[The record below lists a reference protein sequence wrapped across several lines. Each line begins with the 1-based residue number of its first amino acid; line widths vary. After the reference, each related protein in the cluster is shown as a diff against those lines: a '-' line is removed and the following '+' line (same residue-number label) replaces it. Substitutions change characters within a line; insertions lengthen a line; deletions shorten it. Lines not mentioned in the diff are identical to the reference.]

1 MSNKK
6 RLIQVIS
13 GLVVVVLII
22 VIIVAVS
29 GGKSKPST
37 NADPPSGKVSGTI
50 TFAEGATANPNWI
63 FPYESCEYCSVDNIN
78 QFQDE
83 MFRPM
88 YWFGL
93 GGSVSLVPSLSLA
106 YNPVYS
112 NHDKTVTMKLKG
124 WKFAD
129 GQTVNAQSVMFFL
142 NMYKALPADFWGYN
156 PGYGIP
162 DQVASV
168 THTKMTVTIN
178 FKTNVNPLWITNN
191 YLNQITPFTDKWDV
205 SSPSTTQTC
214 AEGVWGAK
222 STDTTCTAVY
232 NYLNGLSSKTDTYTD
247 ALWQSGDDGPW
258 RLTSFDNLGN
268 LTFQPNNKYS
278 GPVKAKVAFVK
289 EIAYTTTQAEEN
301 DLQAGKIDLGYVDPG
316 VLTSPAPAPGEVG
329 PNWGNLASKY
339 NIQTGTIWG
348 FNYAPFNFSTKDAKV
363 AAVNQLYI
371 RQALQESTDQLG
383 VIKNVDKGYGFPSYT
398 ALPAVVPAKYSAP
411 IANPYPFNLTSAKK
425 LLTSHGWK
433 IENGVQTCV
442 DPGTGS
448 SQCGAGIAQGY
459 TLTFSFVYASGS
471 PSLTQEITAEIAD
484 WAQVG
489 IKVSTSTESFNS
501 VVADCNS
508 GAGFQLCMWGGGW
521 TFAPNYF
528 PTGET
533 LFAVGGG
540 FNPGDYAN
548 ATMTN
553 LIQGTDFGHSNLTD
567 YATFAAQNL
576 PVLYEPESAPTV
588 ETIKTLH
595 SSIGFTNSPLINFMP
610 EYYYF

>member
-6 RLIQVIS
+6 RLIQIIS
-13 GLVVVVLII
+13 GLVVVALII
-22 VIIVAVS
+22 VVIVAVS
-29 GGKSKPST
+29 GGKPKAAGPS
-37 NADPPSGKVSGTI
+37 NNGKVSGTI

-63 FPYESCEYCSVDNIN
+63 FPFESCQYCSVDNIN

-112 NHDKTVTMKLKG
+112 NHNKTVTMKLKG

-162 DQVASV
+162 DQVSSITA
-168 THTKMTVTIN
+168 KDMTVTIN
-178 FKTNVNPLWITNN
+178 FKTTVNPLWITNN
-191 YLNQITPFTDKWDV
+191 YLNQITPFADNWDR
-205 SSPSTTQTC
+205 SSATTKSTC
-214 AEGVWGAK
+214 ATGLWGAK
-222 STDTTCTAVY
+222 STDTACTAVY
-232 NYLNGLSSKTDTYTD
+232 NYLNKLSSKTTSYTD

-268 LTFQPNNKYS
+268 LTLQPNTKYS

-301 DLQAGKIDLGYVDPG
+301 DLQAGKIDIGFVDPG
-316 VLTSPAPAPGEVG
+316 VLTAPAPGPGKIG
-329 PNWGNLASKY
+329 PNWTNLASKY
-339 NIQTGTIWG
+339 NLSTGTIWG
-348 FNYAPFNFSTKDAKV
+348 FNYAPFNFNKKDSKV

-371 RQALQESTDQLG
+371 RQALQDSTDQSG
-383 VIKNVDKGYGFPSYT
+383 VVKNVDKGYGFPSYT

-411 IANPYPFNLTSAKK
+411 IANPYPFNLTAAKK

-433 IENGVQTCV
+433 IVNGVQTCV
-442 DPGTGS
+442 SPGVGS
-448 SQCGAGIAQGY
+448 NQCGAGITQGY
-459 TLTFSFVYASGS
+459 TLNFSFVYASGS
-471 PSLTQEITAEIAD
+471 PSLTQEITAEVAD
-484 WAQVG
+484 WNQIG

-548 ATMTN
+548 ATMTS
-553 LIQGTDFGHSNLTD
+553 LIKGTDFGHANLTD
-567 YATFAAQNL
+567 YATFASQNL

-595 SSIGFTNSPLINFMP
+595 STIGWTGSPLLNFMP
-610 EYYYF
+610 EYYYW

>member
-6 RLIQVIS
+6 RLIQIIS
-13 GLVVVVLII
+13 GLVVVALII
-22 VIIVAVS
+22 VVIVAVS
-29 GGKSKPST
+29 GGKPKAAGPS
-37 NADPPSGKVSGTI
+37 NNGKASGTI

-63 FPYESCEYCSVDNIN
+63 FPYESCQYCSVDNIN

-106 YNPVYS
+106 FNPVYS

-142 NMYKALPADFWGYN
+142 NMYKAIPSDFWGYN

-162 DQVASV
+162 DQVSSI
-168 THTKMTVTIN
+168 TGKGMTVTIN
-178 FKTNVNPLWITNN
+178 FKTTVNPLWITNN

-205 SSPSTTQTC
+205 SSATTKSEC
-214 AEGVWGAK
+214 ATGLWGAK
-222 STDTTCTAVY
+222 STDAACKAVY
-232 NYLNGLSSKTDTYTD
+232 NYLNNLSSKTSSYTD

-278 GPVKAKVAFVK
+278 GPVKPKVAFVK
-289 EIAYTTTQAEEN
+289 EVAYTTEQAEEN
-301 DLQAGKIDLGYVDPG
+301 DLQAGKIDIGTVDPG
-316 VLTSPAPAPGEVG
+316 VLTSPAPSPGKVG
-329 PNWGNLASKY
+329 PNWANLASKY
-339 NIQTGTIWG
+339 NLSTGTIWG
-348 FNYAPFNFSTKDAKV
+348 FNYAPFNFSKKDLKV
-363 AAVNQLYI
+363 AAVSQLYI
-371 RQALQESTDQLG
+371 RQALQESTDQTG

-398 ALPAVVPAKYSAP
+398 ALPAVVPSKYSAP

-442 DPGTGS
+442 NPGAGTK
-448 SQCGAGIAQGY
+448 QCGMGITKGY
-459 TLTFSFVYASGS
+459 TLTFSFVYASGT
-471 PSLTQEITAEIAD
+471 PSLTQEITAEVAD
-484 WAQVG
+484 WNLIG
-489 IKVSTSTESFNS
+489 IKVTTSTESFNS

-548 ATMTN
+548 TTMTT
-553 LIQGTDFGHSNLTD
+553 LIKGTDFGHSNLTD

-595 SSIGFTNSPLINFMP
+595 STIGWTGSPLLNFMP
-610 EYYYF
+610 EYYYW

>member
-1 MSNKK
+1 MTNKK
-6 RLIQVIS
+6 RLIQIIS
-13 GLVVVVLII
+13 GLVVVALII
-22 VIIVAVS
+22 VVIVAVS
-29 GGKSKPST
+29 GGGKPKT
-37 NADPPSGKVSGTI
+37 AGPPNNGKVSGTL
-50 TFAEGATANPNWI
+50 TFAEGAGANPNWI
-63 FPYESCEYCSVDNIN
+63 FPYESCQYCSVDNIN

-88 YWFGL
+88 YWFGV

-106 YNPVYS
+106 FNPVYS

-124 WKFAD
+124 WKFVD

-162 DQVASV
+162 DQVSSI
-168 THTKMTVTIN
+168 TGKDMTVTIN
-178 FKTNVNPLWITNN
+178 FKTTVNPLWITNN

-205 SSPSTTQTC
+205 SSPTQKQSC
-214 AEGVWGAK
+214 ATGLWGAK
-222 STDTTCTAVY
+222 STDKACTAVY
-232 NYLNGLSSKTDTYTD
+232 NYLNGLSSKTASYTD

-268 LTFQPNNKYS
+268 LTLQPNNKYS

-301 DLQAGKIDLGYVDPG
+301 DLQAGKLDLGFVDPG
-316 VLTSPAPAPGEVG
+316 VLTSPAPSPGQVG
-329 PNWGNLASKY
+329 PNWANLTSKY
-339 NIQTGTIWG
+339 NLSTGTIWG
-348 FNYAPFNFSTKDAKV
+348 FNYAPFNFNKKDPKV

-371 RQALQESTDQLG
+371 RQALQDATDQSG

-398 ALPAVVPAKYSAP
+398 ALPAVVPTKYSAP
-411 IANPYPFNLTSAKK
+411 IANPYPFNLITAKK
-425 LLTSHGWK
+425 LLSSHGWK
-433 IENGVQTCV
+433 IESGVQTCV
-442 DPGTGS
+442 NPGTGS
-448 SQCGAGIAQGY
+448 SQCGAGITQGY
-459 TLTFSFVYASGS
+459 TLSFTFVYASGS
-471 PSLTQEITAEIAD
+471 PSLTQEITAEVAD
-484 WAQVG
+484 WALVG
-489 IKVSTSTESFNS
+489 IKVGTSTESFNS
-501 VVADCNS
+501 VVADCSS

-548 ATMTN
+548 TTMTT
-553 LIQGTDFGHSNLTD
+553 LIKGTDFGKSNLTD

-576 PVLYEPESAPTV
+576 PVLYEPESAPTA

-595 SSIGFTNSPLINFMP
+595 SSIGWTGSPLLNFMP

>member
-29 GGKSKPST
+29 GGKSKPNT
-37 NADPPSGKVSGTI
+37 NAGPPNNGKVSGTI

-129 GQTVNAQSVMFFL
+129 GQIVNAQSVMFFL

-162 DQVASV
+162 DQVASI
-168 THTKMTVTIN
+168 THTKMTVTVN

-191 YLNQITPFTDKWDV
+191 YLNQITPFTDKWDISAPGV
-205 SSPSTTQTC
+205 TQTC

-222 STDTTCTAVY
+222 STDATCTKVY
-232 NYLNGLSSKTDTYTD
+232 NYLNNLSSKTDTYTD

-316 VLTSPAPAPGEVG
+316 VLTSPAPAPGKVG

-371 RQALQESTDQLG
+371 RQSLQEATDQLG

-411 IANPYPFNLTSAKK
+411 ISNPYPFNLTSAKK

-442 DPGTGS
+442 NPGTGAT
-448 SQCGAGIAQGY
+448 QCGKGITKGY

-484 WAQVG
+484 WAQIG
-489 IKVSTSTESFNS
+489 IKVTTSTESFNS

-521 TFAPNYF
+521 TFSPNYF

-533 LFAVGGG
+533 LFAVGWWLQ
-540 FNPGDYAN
+540 PR
-548 ATMTN
+548 
-553 LIQGTDFGHSNLTD
+553 
-567 YATFAAQNL
+567 
-576 PVLYEPESAPTV
+576 
-588 ETIKTLH
+588 
-595 SSIGFTNSPLINFMP
+595 
-610 EYYYF
+610 